1 MAQALEEKDIK
12 KSVDKI
18 NTQIEAQLF
27 EKRVRKELVG
37 DTIPVLLALEQQRR
51 AKGLLIKNGRSR
63 DNKEINEGAV
73 TP

>member
-37 DTIPVLLALEQQRR
+37 DTIPVLLALEQKR
-51 AKGLLIKNGRSR
+51 KTKSLLIKKRRSI
-63 DNKEINEGAV
+63 DIKEMKNGAV
-73 TP
+73 KL